1 MRTMLMIIHIAR
13 SCWRL
18 DKGLWD
24 DRFLDLR
31 AQTWSSHHSLTFPTA
46 HLLFPSQMGT
56 LSTFRQQCR
65 LTICMEFVELTNSVS
80 DNKIQMTLLIL
91 KRGALSNVKWTLGG
105 ASCHLD
111 STEICIPFKVCFANY
126 CAKYVAG
133 YNYVGSTISPF
144 VRNLIK
150 SWNWAE
156 ARELLPLFANN
167 ISLSGKRNVHNHDVG
182 NHDFFFFCRTT
193 LALATTKEVSRRE
206 TQAQGWRAGLSDF
219 CEGWH
224 ENIFCV
230 EKKYVS
236 IFQLALYNICAIAS
250 EPIQFVQTKGGR
262 RAIQQLW
269 QYLSQNFQFEWWQT
283 FTFWF
288 LKIVHKGH
296 IRQDVLV
303 IYISWIVSMH

>member
-1 MRTMLMIIHIAR
+1 MPGKCPCQ
-13 SCWRL
+13 SC
-18 DKGLWD
+18 DSPNSYGGP
-24 DRFLDLR
+24 R
-31 AQTWSSHHSLTFPTA
+31 AYILSH
-46 HLLFPSQMGT
+46 
-56 LSTFRQQCR
+56 
-65 LTICMEFVELTNSVS
+65 
-80 DNKIQMTLLIL
+80 
-91 KRGALSNVKWTLGG
+91 VKWTLGG

-111 STEICIPFKVCFANY
+111 STEICIPFKICFANY
-126 CAKYVAG
+126 CAKYEAG

-167 ISLSGKRNVHNHDVG
+167 ISLSGKRNVR

-269 QYLSQNFQFEWWQT
+269 QYLSQNFHFEWWQT

-288 LKIVHKGH
+288 LKIVHK
-296 IRQDVLV
+296 
-303 IYISWIVSMH
+303 